1 MTRKKIEIKKIDNI
15 SARQVTFS
23 KRRRGL
29 FKKTRE
35 LATLCDAEIGL
46 IVFSSTGKLYDYASS
61 SMQKIVE
68 RHGIHL
74 DMQRSDQ
81 PCIDLQ
87 LIERSD
93 DIYRLSHEI
102 AIKTHELRQLNGEEL
117 QDSTVQ
123 ELQKL
128 EELLERG
135 LMRVSKAKDKA
146 IVNETFELK
155 SKGKKLMGENKRLKQ
170 VTHEQ
175 GQSFDSVDL
184 SSSSSNIPQHFN
196 DFDTSLKLG
205 FS

>member
-61 SMQKIVE
+61 
-68 RHGIHL
+68 
-74 DMQRSDQ
+74 
-81 PCIDLQ
+81 
-87 LIERSD
+87 
-93 DIYRLSHEI
+93 
-102 AIKTHELRQLNGEEL
+102 RQLNGEAL

-135 LMRVSKAKDKA
+135 MMRVSKEKDKA
-146 IVNETFELK
+146 IVNEAFEF
-155 SKGKKLMGENKRLKQ
+155 KRK

-175 GQSFDSVDL
+175 GQSFDSVNL
-184 SSSSSNIPQHFN
+184 SSSSSNIPQQFN

-205 FS
+205 FP